1 MSVYCIEPEKCTRN
15 LLIPP
20 KDVCK
25 NEKRGCVV
33 HVDTPSSFWGYWPSQ
48 ANEPLFLFFT
58 VKERRGT
65 PRLYHLFVSRQLLND
80 CFDSFVTFNGYNNYT
95 LRSSD
100 CCVVRSQNCVSNYLT

>member
-33 HVDTPSSFWGYWPSQ
+33 HVDTPSSFLGYWPSQ

-65 PRLYHLFVSRQLLND
+65 PRLYNLFYLV
-80 CFDSFVTFNGYNNYT
+80 
-95 LRSSD
+95 
-100 CCVVRSQNCVSNYLT
+100 NYLTIALTASSPSTATTTTPCGAAIVALSDVRTVLATT

>member
-33 HVDTPSSFWGYWPSQ
+33 HVDTPSSFLGYWPSQ
-48 ANEPLFLFFT
+48 ANEPLFLFF
-58 VKERRGT
+58 
-65 PRLYHLFVSRQLLND
+65 S
-80 CFDSFVTFNGYNNYT
+80 
-95 LRSSD
+95 
-100 CCVVRSQNCVSNYLT
+100 

>member
-15 LLIPP
+15 LLIHS
-20 KDVCK
+20 KEVRK

-33 HVDTPSSFWGYWPSQ
+33 HVDTPSSFLGYWPSQ

-65 PRLYHLFVSRQLLND
+65 PRLYLSHGLFYD
-80 CFDSFVTFNGYNNYT
+80 CFDSFFTFNSYNNYS
-95 LRSSD
+95 LRSGD
-100 CCVVRSQNCVSNYLT
+100 CCVV

>member
-33 HVDTPSSFWGYWPSQ
+33 HVDTPSS
-48 ANEPLFLFFT
+48 
-58 VKERRGT
+58 RGT
-65 PRLYHLFVSRQLLND
+65 PRLYNLFYLV
-80 CFDSFVTFNGYNNYT
+80 
-95 LRSSD
+95 
-100 CCVVRSQNCVSNYLT
+100 NYLTIALTASSPSTATTTTPCGAAIVTLSDVRTVLATT